1 MKCVEFIDNTERK
14 RTRGKAKDRVSLN
27 KKLSKTEFSDYN
39 FNRQE
44 QEWILKGIHDSQKS
58 DVRPFYGGVAHER
71 ERNEERTVDA

>member
-1 MKCVEFIDNTERK
+1 MSTFAVPFETSTFKTVQFIDNTERK

-44 QEWILKGIHDSQKS
+44 QE
-58 DVRPFYGGVAHER
+58 
-71 ERNEERTVDA
+71 